1 MRHRLLRLA
10 LLAAL
15 AGRAPPDA
23 DTDALATEARS
34 IDLGEMMRTQARA
47 AWIAPDGLHPD
58 ARAHDAWA
66 EALARALPSP
76 CR

>member
-23 DTDALATEARS
+23 DTDA
-34 IDLGEMMRTQARA
+34 
-47 AWIAPDGLHPD
+47 
-58 ARAHDAWA
+58 RAHDAWA